1 MAKLKN
7 TFSLNISGGEDI
19 LVNMADE
26 LCKKSAEAIAERA
39 RSIDHRLSGT
49 RGEATAEY
57 AGIQRT
63 YGRKAKAP
71 YGHRRVY
78 RVQARAFG
86 VNTIDIGKTL
96 SKAKDAGRF

>member
-7 TFSLNISGGEDI
+7 TFSLNISGGEEI
-19 LVNMADE
+19 LVNMADD
-26 LCKKSAEAIAERA
+26 LCKKAADAIAERA
-39 RSIDHRLSGT
+39 RSIDSRLSGP

-78 RVQARAFG
+78 RVRAQAFG
-86 VNTIDIGKTL
+86 VNTMDIGKTL